1 MRNALSGHCRSG
13 KGEKVGLARRREK
26 QPRGTKTK
34 RPKATEEAEDY
45 AAFRIE
51 GKCVAFAAATETP
64 TLLAPK
70 LMRALKKRPMQPGSS
85 TDPRATKLLMA
96 SLFRP
101 ARLRQAFAAAA
112 LAGLPILATATLAM
126 GTATSLT
133 ACTSPTL
140 PLPPPTLPTIST
152 GTEPNTFHLKSDRG
166 ALPNAL
172 IVVVNRNESLPR
184 DQRVEGTIADAN
196 GSWDLDIKA
205 TPGDYVDISQE
216 DGNTR
221 SPIITV
227 QLK

>member
-1 MRNALSGHCRSG
+1 
-13 KGEKVGLARRREK
+13 
-26 QPRGTKTK
+26 
-34 RPKATEEAEDY
+34 
-45 AAFRIE
+45 
-51 GKCVAFAAATETP
+51 
-64 TLLAPK
+64 
-70 LMRALKKRPMQPGSS
+70 
-85 TDPRATKLLMA
+85 MA
-96 SLFRP
+96 SSLFRR
-101 ARLRQAFAAAA
+101 ATLRQAFAAAA
-112 LAGLPILATATLAM
+112 LAGPVLATVTM
-126 GTATSLT
+126 TMWMATSTT

-205 TPGDYVDISQE
+205 NPGDYVDISQE